1 MMWCSGN
8 LHRHKEGEATAVLPA
23 GQQLTSKRSF
33 AAGRQGFT
41 NWACPSRELQECPQP
56 SHLQEDQPDS
66 TASTGFDGY
75 LVNGQRGS
83 TTSRRR
89 SVCTSVCKD
98 GISSGSCRATRRKE
112 GGFRLQ
118 CTGWVREVERITRH
132 TFRDHGRRHIT
143 NSATRSDIGH
153 VELWPAQEH
162 VHPALCFFSA
172 SVGQLCRTV
181 QPPLRA
187 R

>member
-41 NWACPSRELQECPQP
+41 NWACPPLGSSKSAHNPHIFRRTSLTARRALG
-56 SHLQEDQPDS
+56 STVTLS
-66 TASTGFDGY
+66 TARGAVQHRGGVVHQC
-75 LVNGQRGS
+75 LQGWHLIGQLPS
-83 TTSRRR
+83 
-89 SVCTSVCKD
+89 D
-98 GISSGSCRATRRKE
+98 AKE

-132 TFRDHGRRHIT
+132 TFRDHGGRHIT